1 MQQLKQKR
9 VGIYVR
15 VSTEIQS
22 TEGYSIDG
30 QINQIKEYCQF
41 HHFEVTDI
49 YADRG
54 ISGKSMNRP
63 EFQRMLKDAN
73 EGHIDCVMV
82 YKTNRL
88 ARNTS
93 DLLKIVE
100 DLHKQNVEFFSL
112 SERMEVNTSSGK
124 LMLQILASFS
134 EFERNNIVENVF
146 MGQTRR
152 AQEGYYQGNLPLGY
166 DKIPDNKHELMINQH
181 EANIVKYIFES
192 YAKGHGYRKITN
204 ALNHKGY
211 ITKKGN
217 PFSINSITYILV
229 NPFYIGKIQFAKYK
243 DWNEKRR
250 KGLNDKPIIADGK
263 HPPIISQELWD
274 KVQSRKKQVSQKP
287 QVHGKGT
294 NLLTGIIHCPQCG
307 APMAASNTTNTLKDG
322 TKKRIRYYSCSNF
335 RNKGS
340 KVCSA
345 NSVRA
350 DVIEKYVMDQI
361 IEIVK
366 SDKVLT
372 QVVERVNQDS
382 QIDMAALNHDIAYK
396 QQQFDEINTKL
407 KNLIQTIE
415 DNPDLTSA
423 LKPTIQ
429 QYETQLNDI
438 TNQMNQLKH
447 QQNQEKP
454 SYDTKQIA
462 VLLQRIFQNIESM
475 DKSQLKALYL
485 TVIDRIDIRK
495 DENHKKQFYV
505 TLKLNNEIIKQLF
518 NNNNLDEVLLST
530 SSLFLP
536 QTLYFQI

>member
-1 MQQLKQKR
+1 MDKMKKKL
-9 VGIYVR
+9 VGGYIR
-15 VSTEIQS
+15 VSTERQV
-22 TEGYSIDG
+22 EGYSIEG
-30 QINQIKEYCQF
+30 QITQIEQYCQF
-41 HHFEVTDI
+41 NGYELVDI

-63 EFQRMLKDAN
+63 ELQRMLNDAKN
-73 EGHIDCVMV
+73 GKLDCVMV

-93 DLLKIVE
+93 DLLTIVE
-100 DLHKQNVEFFSL
+100 ELHRQNVEFFSL
-112 SERMEVNTSSGK
+112 SERMEVKNSTGK

-134 EFERNNIVENVF
+134 EFEINTILENIYT
-146 MGQTRR
+146 GQRQR
-152 AQEGYYQGNLPLGY
+152 ALEGYYQGNLPLGY
-166 DKIPDNKHELMINQH
+166 NNIPDNKKELMINQH

-192 YAKGHGYRKITN
+192 YAKGHGYRKIAN

-211 ITKKGN
+211 VTKKGN
-217 PFSINSITYILV
+217 PFSISAVTYILS

-243 DWNEKRR
+243 DWNDKRR
-250 KGLNDKPIIADGK
+250 KGLNDKPVIAEGK
-263 HPPIISQELWD
+263 HTPIISQSLWD
-274 KVQSRKKQVSQKP
+274 KVQARKKQVSEKP

-294 NLLTGIIHCPQCG
+294 NILTGIISCPQCS

-361 IEIVK
+361 LEIVK
-366 SDKVLT
+366 SDKVLK
-372 QVVERVNQDS
+372 QVVERVNQENQVDV
-382 QIDMAALNHDIAYK
+382 AALNHDIAYK
-396 QQQFDEINTKL
+396 QQQFDEISTKL

-423 LKPTIQ
+423 LKPTIH

-438 TNQMNQLKH
+438 TNQINQLKH

-454 SYDTKQIA
+454 FYDTKQIA
-462 VLLQRIFQNIESM
+462 ALLQRIFQNIESM

-485 TVIDRIDIRK
+485 TVFDRIDIRK
-495 DENHKKQFYV
+495 DENHKKQFFV

-518 NNNNLDEVLLST
+518 INNNLDEVLLST

-536 QTLYFQI
+536 QTLYLTI